1 MDQVIKRQLTYNTD
15 NLQSVWARGR
25 FSIRF
30 SPASFSSL
38 SACSFRLVAASTE
51 LSSMSRTSVTGSRSV
66 IGRISVWRSFS
77 LSRSVTTLRQ
87 CDAKEVTL
95 RMISDL
101 VWSSQSKKIFPL
113 AKKFQLKGE
122 TLFPTP
128 ILLWTSNQK
137 KVTLDIK
144 FNSHWML
151 INFFSLDCMSASFSV
166 ASYIP
171 HWLLAG
177 SQSHSER
184 HLEIVIKGYK
194 PQVTVYVPK
203 NNFPKSSSNKNFTT
217 WCSELFPLID
227 WRTQVFL
234 QSR

>member
-1 MDQVIKRQLTYNTD
+1 
-15 NLQSVWARGR
+15 
-25 FSIRF
+25 
-30 SPASFSSL
+30 
-38 SACSFRLVAASTE
+38 
-51 LSSMSRTSVTGSRSV
+51 
-66 IGRISVWRSFS
+66 
-77 LSRSVTTLRQ
+77 
-87 CDAKEVTL
+87 
-95 RMISDL
+95 
-101 VWSSQSKKIFPL
+101 
-113 AKKFQLKGE
+113 
-122 TLFPTP
+122 
-128 ILLWTSNQK
+128 
-137 KVTLDIK
+137 
-144 FNSHWML
+144 
-151 INFFSLDCMSASFSV
+151 MSASFSV